1 MLACP
6 ASELDEWQAR
16 RHRAAVKVQAHWRGL
31 VQRRKLALRSP
42 EMLRREQVHTGGW
55 EAVQQ
60 STVPQD
66 ADLTCTLP
74 LLASFLPALG

>member
-42 EMLRREQVHTGGW
+42 EMLQREQVCMGRGAAAH
-55 EAVQQ
+55 Q
-60 STVPQD
+60 STDETMSTATQTRYKSP
-66 ADLTCTLP
+66 T
-74 LLASFLPALG
+74 GN